1 MRKLSLFALAA
12 VAFLG
17 ITGSANQ
24 RRLCLRQEI
33 RGISSARINGYIAT
47 TVFFLLKEEL

>member
-17 ITGSANQ
+17 ITGSANASTALYKQ
-24 RRLCLRQEI
+24 M
-33 RGISSARINGYIAT
+33 IS
-47 TVFFLLKEEL
+47 

>member
-17 ITGSANQ
+17 IAGSANAATAMLAD
-24 RRLCLRQEI
+24 RM
-33 RGISSARINGYIAT
+33 IS
-47 TVFFLLKEEL
+47 

>member
-17 ITGSANQ
+17 ITSSANAATAM
-24 RRLCLRQEI
+24 LATDDFV
-33 RGISSARINGYIAT
+33 GISFLACINGYDCNYCI
-47 TVFFLLKEEL
+47 LLC